1 VQVTYKHCRASGG
14 VDANDL
20 DTPAFMPGQPE
31 PGICALSNVPE
42 DPSILD
48 WVNVGGADPGKGN
61 IITMD

>member
-14 VDANDL
+14 VSANEL
-20 DTPAFMPGQPE
+20 DTPAFMPGQP
-31 PGICALSNVPE
+31 GVCALSNVPE

-48 WVNVGGADPGKGN
+48 RVNVGGADPGKGN